1 MEILKTLNCSLFFPF
16 LIPCDGFKHNILQI
30 SDQVSTV
37 LSGFY
42 DPTHL
47 KVVYP
52 PANRRPKTKHLCFL
66 HPN

>member
-1 MEILKTLNCSLFFPF
+1 MESLKTLNCSLLFPF
-16 LIPCDGFKHNILQI
+16 LIPCDGFKNNILQI

-37 LSGFY
+37 LPGFH

-52 PANRRPKTKHLCFL
+52 PKTKH
-66 HPN
+66 

>member
-1 MEILKTLNCSLFFPF
+1 MESLKTLSCSLFFPF

-52 PANRRPKTKHLCFL
+52 PKTKH
-66 HPN
+66 

>member
-37 LSGFY
+37 LPGFY

-47 KVVYP
+47 KVVYS
-52 PANRRPKTKHLCFL
+52 PANRRPKTKH
-66 HPN
+66 